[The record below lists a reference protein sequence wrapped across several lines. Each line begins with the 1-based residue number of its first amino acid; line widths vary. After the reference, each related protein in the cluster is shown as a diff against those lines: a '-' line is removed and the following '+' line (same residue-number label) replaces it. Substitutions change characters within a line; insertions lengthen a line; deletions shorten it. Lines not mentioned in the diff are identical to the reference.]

1 MVLALALNDATSKP
15 STLPI
20 TIVVSPMLA
29 ASALATCLT
38 RLFLV
43 VLASSCRAR
52 FGRPFL
58 IRSVTA
64 LGKSLF
70 NATASLGSSRRP

>member
-1 MVLALALNDATSKP
+1 MLALELNDATSKP

-43 VLASSCRAR
+43 ALDNSCNAPLRS
-52 FGRPFL
+52 PFL
-58 IRSVTA
+58 TSPLTA
-64 LGKSLF
+64 LDKSLP
-70 NATASLGSSRRP
+70 NATSSLGSSRSP